1 MEERFFK
8 NVHELY
14 FVYKIRPMEGNA
26 VVHFSAWINA
36 DLKGI
41 YLIG

>member
-1 MEERFFK
+1 MEEKFFK
-8 NVHELY
+8 NIHELY
-14 FVYKIRPMEGNA
+14 FVYKIMPMEDNA
-26 VVHFSAWINA
+26 VVKFSTWINA